1 MIYVLIAVIL
11 FSIIPIII
19 SYKKDYKKIMYLIL
33 AFDFSFA
40 LATLAYFWVPSQ
52 EYDLS
57 RYYDWMNNMKIFE
70 GDILID
76 YMFFSRGEP
85 LTMLYFYL
93 VSLSNN
99 YSVVPFFPTL
109 IGYFIMFYIIIDYCQ
124 LKKYNNKMTI
134 FLVLVF
140 ISLFKYI
147 FLVSGI
153 RSTLAMILCVLALY
167 KEFIKNNNKW
177 YIKVLYFVALGIHNG
192 IIALIFIRVLI
203 NFKSIL
209 RMKVKTI
216 VITLFIAI
224 AISLIFLVIFSQQID
239 YLNMI
244 KEKVFIYIKFE
255 TAITL
260 QYFYRCIQLIL
271 QAYMLFLVWK
281 NKIYDEIY
289 NENMKKY
296 YKFLQILIIMCLMAF
311 VYYNIWI
318 RYLDFILFMELPII
332 ADLLASYKNKKNKEC
347 LLLLMMLV
355 IFIVGGIRI
364 QIPIFADMDFVL
376 K

>member
-70 GDILID
+70 GEILID

-281 NKIYDEIY
+281 NKIYDEEY

-311 VYYNIWI
+311 AYYNIWI
-318 RYLDFILFMELPII
+318 RYLDFMLFMELPII
-332 ADLLASYKNKKNKEC
+332 ADLLTSYKNKKNKEY
-347 LLLLMMLV
+347 LLLLMILV

>member
-260 QYFYRCIQLIL
+260 QYFYRCIQIIL
-271 QAYMLFLVWK
+271 QAYILFLV
-281 NKIYDEIY
+281 
-289 NENMKKY
+289 
-296 YKFLQILIIMCLMAF
+296 
-311 VYYNIWI
+311 
-318 RYLDFILFMELPII
+318 
-332 ADLLASYKNKKNKEC
+332 
-347 LLLLMMLV
+347 
-355 IFIVGGIRI
+355 
-364 QIPIFADMDFVL
+364 
-376 K
+376 